1 MHPLITNFIRGLE
14 MPARPPEDA
23 SLQQGELSLP
33 SSVSPP
39 PAANATSA
47 AASLPRAHQGV
58 WKGLPRRVYTIY
70 QSVYSI
76 YSTYQSATPECL
88 HQSATPE
95 RLHQSVYTIYSISPF
110 LSAPLSPRHHHACLL
125 PACTTQWGGTA
136 MWGLGAWTPEWRDNW
151 TSGRVN
157 ISVFQHLGVP

>member
-23 SLQQGELSLP
+23 FLQQGELSLP

-95 RLHQSVYTIYSISPF
+95 RLHQSVYTIYSISPGQLDIWESQHF
-110 LSAPLSPRHHHACLL
+110 SVSASGSPLTTNLRWIPCLPPPPSLSAGYYAQTLMA
-125 PACTTQWGGTA
+125 
-136 MWGLGAWTPEWRDNW
+136 
-151 TSGRVN
+151 V
-157 ISVFQHLGVP
+157 